1 MKRRSAVLAM
11 LLAAACAKP
20 GTVVQLSPDT
30 YMVSRTDKGGV
41 FGSASAMKVDAIREA
56 SEFAAG
62 KGKVAIPLHIR
73 ETPAAP
79 GGFASVEYQFRV
91 LDKSDPEARRVS
103 VVPRSDAPIEKTEKA
118 ESGGGIDVRVDVYGQ
133 LIKLDELRRRGI
145 LTEAEFDAQ
154 KRKLLGEH

>member
-1 MKRRSAVLAM
+1 MKLSRMVLLAVLAG
-11 LLAAACAKP
+11 CAKP

-30 YMVSRTDKGGV
+30 YVVSRTDKGGV
-41 FGSASAMKVDAIREA
+41 FGSVSAMKVDALREA

-62 KGKVAIPLHIR
+62 RGKVAIPLHMR
-73 ETPAAP
+73 EMPAAP

-103 VVPRSDAPIEKTEKA
+103 LVPSSGAAPERLEKP
-118 ESGGGIDVRVDVYGQ
+118 ESGGIDVRVNVYHE

-145 LTEAEFDAQ
+145 LTEAEFEAQ
-154 KRKLLGEH
+154 KAKILAG

>member
-1 MKRRSAVLAM
+1 MLGVVAV
-11 LLAAACAKP
+11 AAGCAKP

-62 KGKVAIPLHIR
+62 QGKVSIPLHIR

-79 GGFASVEYQFRV
+79 GTFASVEYQFRV

-103 VVPRSDAPIEKTEKA
+103 VVPRSDAATEKTEKT
-118 ESGGGIDVRVDVYGQ
+118 ESGGIDVRVNFYSE

-145 LTEAEFDAQ
+145 LTEAEFETQ
-154 KRKLLGEH
+154 KRKLLGDN

>member
-1 MKRRSAVLAM
+1 MKRVSAVLAV
-11 LLAAACAKP
+11 LLAACAKP

-30 YMVSRTDKGGV
+30 YMVSRTDKGGA

-62 KGKVAIPLHIR
+62 QGKVAIPLHIR
-73 ETPAAP
+73 EAPAAP

-103 VVPRSDAPIEKTEKA
+103 VVPRSDAAAERAEKS
-118 ESGGGIDVRVDVYGQ
+118 ESGGIDVRANLYSE
-133 LIKLDELRRRGI
+133 LIRLDELRRRGI

-154 KRKLLGEH
+154 KRKLLGD